1 MALLLSDHIPAG
13 LAVCLKPK
21 GQEGIVESPPC
32 PAVRAGSHSF
42 LVSEKRL
49 AGKGPAGGAYCHASC
64 LRRRTHLRRL
74 CMEWCNGPGSRKLR
88 RTYLRYM
95 PMAYAHRKE

>member
-1 MALLLSDHIPAG
+1 M
-13 LAVCLKPK
+13 
-21 GQEGIVESPPC
+21 ESPPC
-32 PAVRAGSHSF
+32 PAVRTGSPSF

-49 AGKGPAGGAYCHASC
+49 AGKGPACRRGLVSRTC
-64 LRRRTHLRRL
+64 LRQHTHLRRF
-74 CMEWCNGPGSRKLR
+74 CAEWCKGPGSRKLR